1 MRHSSTSTC
10 SLTQL
15 KDGAT
20 HLRTP
25 SKPHGRCPIR
35 ELLSQSS
42 ACTREP
48 VLGRVT
54 GRLQRARQL
63 GEVTLVAAAGAGG
76 LHAGGLHAGVPA
88 AQRCTPTP
96 AAAAPC
102 DCAPAG
108 AAARSGLLFR
118 EECFHLA
125 YIKRIHFAVTRQ
137 ARGCAGASVPSAAA
151 ALQLGRARQRWHTQP
166 SAPQGAAITSP
177 SHPSTHTPAERL
189 QQPTGEMLSTS

>member
-1 MRHSSTSTC
+1 M
-10 SLTQL
+10 
-15 KDGAT
+15 GW
-20 HLRTP
+20 
-25 SKPHGRCPIR
+25 
-35 ELLSQSS
+35 
-42 ACTREP
+42 
-48 VLGRVT
+48 
-54 GRLQRARQL
+54 LQRAQQL

-76 LHAGGLHAGVPA
+76 LHARVPA

-137 ARGCAGASVPSAAA
+137 ARGCAGASVPSAA
-151 ALQLGRARQRWHTQP
+151 LQLGRARQRWHTHSP
-166 SAPQGAAITSP
+166 ALTRALPAAITSLR
-177 SHPSTHTPAERL
+177 THAERL
-189 QQPTGEMLSTS
+189 LQPTGEMLSIL